1 MSCPPLPET
10 TDDLLDA
17 NGDYLEV
24 QFNSLVEGSV
34 YIFYNQWTN
43 VMMCVHILFINDF
56 GPNDFGPNDFGPND
70 IQIVYRII
78 NDDGNHN
85 METLTI
91 DRDEWVASQLR
102 AFRRVKQALQ
112 PVERSVIPGR
122 SMIGKRGAG
131 RTKRRRQKKSKK
143 TRKSKNRKKKP

>member
-1 MSCPPLPET
+1 MSCPPLPNDP
-10 TDDLLDA
+10 DDLLDP

-24 QFNSLVEGSV
+24 EFNSLVEGSV

-43 VMMCVHILFINDF
+43 EMMCVHILFINDF
-56 GPNDFGPNDFGPND
+56 GPND
-70 IQIVYRII
+70 IQIVYRIFD
-78 NDDGNHN
+78 DDGNHN